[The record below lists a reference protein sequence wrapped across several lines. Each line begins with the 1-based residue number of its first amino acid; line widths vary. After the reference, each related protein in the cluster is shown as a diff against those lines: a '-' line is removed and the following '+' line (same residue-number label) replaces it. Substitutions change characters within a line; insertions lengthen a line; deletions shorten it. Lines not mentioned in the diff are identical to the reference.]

1 MKLFFQRLLKNETF
15 FAILLISLT
24 TIVTHGLFLSKLG
37 YYYDDWY
44 VLWSGAAR
52 GAASLISLF
61 STDRPFMGVVY
72 SVLYQLM
79 GDSRMAWQLYALLWR
94 LLGGLA
100 FFWILRLVWPKQKLI
115 TTVMAVLF
123 IIYPGFL
130 SQPDANTKQNHLYG
144 FGTAL
149 LSIAFMLQSLK
160 TNHKLQKLAYML
172 FSVLLTANYLWIYE
186 YMLGLEAMRLVLLG
200 LTLFQSGFSQ
210 LRSLVKETLK
220 KWWPYP
226 IVIAV
231 FLYWRIFIFDSTR
244 SATNA
249 DNLVLNYRS
258 DLLNNLLRVFFQT
271 LKDFFTTTVFA
282 WYQQGYQLAYR
293 ASYTD
298 LVFGFLVGALAVA
311 LLIGYLA
318 LYKKYWEPDSDADD
332 SHLITI
338 FLALGVFIT
347 LCAVFPV
354 VLSGRAIDL
363 GDTYKSYAL
372 HPLPGVI
379 LILAGFILMLK
390 PDFRKVVLI
399 VVIWMAVS
407 THTLNILSWARNWQ
421 AEQQTWWQLSWRA
434 PDIKNNTLVAA
445 YMQDEFA
452 FQQDYE
458 TWGPINLI
466 YRPGQAKFPLIQS
479 EVLNTD
485 TSHDILAGT
494 VRDRYVR
501 DIWLHRDFTK
511 LLLISVPTSTS
522 CAHVIDGTL
531 PVYSE
536 SERLLVKEVGR
547 YSRIGRI
554 IPDGTAPTPPVRIFG
569 TEPAHTWCY
578 YYQKASLARQMGQ
591 WDQIGQLYDQVTAQ
605 KLTPGDNSEIFPFVE
620 GLANQGRLA
629 DASQLYKQ
637 YIQPAKSL
645 NFALCATL
653 TTDPGYPPEFKYDYK
668 TIQQLLCSKK

>member
-554 IPDGTAPTPPVRIFG
+554 IPDGTAPPPPPPLFWKKTPPR
-569 TEPAHTWCY
+569 
-578 YYQKASLARQMGQ
+578 K
-591 WDQIGQLYDQVTAQ
+591 
-605 KLTPGDNSEIFPFVE
+605 
-620 GLANQGRLA
+620 
-629 DASQLYKQ
+629 
-637 YIQPAKSL
+637 
-645 NFALCATL
+645 
-653 TTDPGYPPEFKYDYK
+653 
-668 TIQQLLCSKK
+668 